1 MIQHIWCYPVR
12 LEYGAQEGGGVGQGH
27 EKETN
32 SQNQQNVV
40 EIIKNCLK
48 ISGSK
53 KNFFPNYVWE
63 EGQGRETVGIED
75 RHQP

>member
-1 MIQHIWCYPVR
+1 MVD
-12 LEYGAQEGGGVGQGH
+12 EEGGGVGQGQ

-40 EIIKNCLK
+40 KIIKNCLK
-48 ISGSK
+48 ISSTK

-63 EGQGRETVGIED
+63 EGQGRETLGIED
-75 RHQP
+75 RHQPWVTLLLSTQF